1 MKISVIIP
9 AFNEEEIIGDTLKA
23 YLDFLRKT
31 FKDFELIAVNDG
43 SFDETEK
50 IVRSFKDVICISY
63 PKNKGKGYAVKRG
76 VLRAT
81 GDYIFFTD
89 ADLSYAP
96 ENILKA
102 LSVFR
107 ESRFSGVLGVRESL
121 NRDYPL
127 KRRITSRLFSAFVR
141 IALPTDIPDTQCGFK
156 AFDKKT
162 GKQIFSM
169 SQIFDFGFDFE
180 VIYLCQRLEKNLA
193 ELPVSFIHRQKS
205 HVNLVKDFLKALKS
219 MAYIKRR
226 KINEL

>member
-9 AFNEEEIIGDTLKA
+9 AFNEEEVIKDTIDA
-23 YLDFLRKT
+23 YLDFLKKT

-43 SFDETEK
+43 SCDKTEK
-50 IVRSFKDVICISY
+50 IIRSFKDVICISY
-63 PKNKGKGYAVKRG
+63 QKNKGKGYAVKRG

-102 LSVFR
+102 LSVFK
-107 ESRFSGVLGVRESL
+107 ENAFSGVLGVRESL

-127 KRRITSRLFSAFVR
+127 KRRVASKLFSAFVR
-141 IALPTDIPDTQCGFK
+141 VILPTDIPDTQCGFK

-180 VIYLCQRLEKNLA
+180 VVYLCQSFGKRLA
-193 ELPVSFIHRQKS
+193 RLPVSFVHRQKS
-205 HVNLVKDFLKALKS
+205 HVNPVKDFLKALKS
-219 MAYIKRR
+219 IAYIKRR
-226 KINEL
+226 KMNEF